1 MWRAV
6 QCHESQMMIYGPLGH
21 LSDADHAGR
30 WGTQEFYRAMSLVN
44 GGREKETDLFEGL
57 R

>member
-1 MWRAV
+1 
-6 QCHESQMMIYGPLGH
+6 MMIYGPLGH